1 MGALN
6 SRWIGVCSLRL
17 NHIPSSHLTEIH
29 RNSWPD
35 QNSLRRR
42 SSMAE
47 LTLRNVVKQYSPTTP
62 RAVDNLNL
70 DLRDGEF
77 MALLGPSGC
86 GKSTLRM
93 VSGLESITSGQM
105 LIGGKVIND
114 MHPKDRGIG
123 LAFENYALYPPLK
136 IRENL
141 AFNLRAHGVNQS
153 EIDKRVAEISKYM
166 QIEDLL
172 ELKPAAL
179 SSGQKQRVNIARALI
194 RRPSVLLLDEPLS
207 HLDAALRVQMRTEIK
222 RLHTEQRFS
231 TIIVT
236 HDQLE
241 AMALADRIAVLNEG
255 KLQQFDTPLEVFN
268 HPANEFVAGFLGEP
282 PMNIFSVEVDSSR
295 RLVVPGTEF
304 ALPITA
310 YVQRLL
316 GNRSSA
322 KLGLRPWG
330 VRVGSSP
337 TEASVP
343 GTVSVVENLGD
354 ETHVGVRYAGLLLM
368 ASLPVT
374 ERYKP
379 GSKVHLSLNEQDLN
393 LFDSQN
399 GQRLVA

>member
-1 MGALN
+1 
-6 SRWIGVCSLRL
+6 
-17 NHIPSSHLTEIH
+17 
-29 RNSWPD
+29 
-35 QNSLRRR
+35 
-42 SSMAE
+42 MAE
-47 LTLRNVVKQYSPTTP
+47 LTLKNVVKQYGPTSP

-70 DLRDGEF
+70 NIRDGEF

-86 GKSTLRM
+86 GKSTTLRM
-93 VSGLESITSGQM
+93 VAGLESITEGQM

-136 IRENL
+136 VRENL
-141 AFNLRAHGVNQS
+141 ALNLKARGVNQS
-153 EIDKRVAEISKYM
+153 DIDKRVAEISKFM

-172 ELKPAAL
+172 DLKPAAL

-207 HLDAALRVQMRTEIK
+207 HLDAPLRVQMRTEIK

-231 TIIVT
+231 TIMVT

-255 KLQQFDTPLEVFN
+255 KLQQFDTPLQVFN
-268 HPANEFVAGFLGEP
+268 HPTNEFVAGFLGEP
-282 PMNIFSVEVDSSR
+282 PMNIFSVEVDSGR
-295 RLVVPGTEF
+295 RLVVPGTAF
-304 ALPITA
+304 ALPISG

-316 GNRSSA
+316 GNRPSA
-322 KLGLRPWG
+322 KLGVRPWG
-330 VRVGSSP
+330 IKVDSSP
-337 TEASVP
+337 SDVSVP
-343 GTVSVVENLGD
+343 GTISVVENLGD
-354 ETHVGVRYAGLLLM
+354 ETHVGVRYAELLLV

-379 GSKVHLSLNEQDLN
+379 GGRVHLSLNEQDLN